1 MTSLPRTTSS
11 GVVAGV
17 AVENAY
23 NDATFLHYSLEFFP
37 ESGTL
42 CLKEVY
48 DGENGSRFGFSYLG
62 YAESAEDIRS
72 LFERERAAGKLASL

>member
-17 AVENAY
+17 AVENAF
-23 NDATFLHYSLEFFP
+23 NDASFLYYSLEFFP

-62 YAESAEDIRS
+62 YAESAEDA
-72 LFERERAAGKLASL
+72 RASGKLASL